1 VTGLN
6 HVQFKCETLGAA
18 LDRYERLKA
27 VGISPV
33 RSCNHGPGTSFYYR
47 DPDGNT
53 MEISGPN
60 LATETEYRAYFQTES
75 FRRNPRGVATDPD
88 ELVARFRRGVPQAE
102 LVRIS

>member
-33 RSCNHGPGTSFYYR
+33 RSFNHGPGTSFYYR

-60 LATETEYRAYFQTES
+60 LATETEYRAYFQTEA
-75 FRRNPRGVATDPD
+75 FRRDPRGVAIDPD
-88 ELVARFRRGVPQAE
+88 EFVARFRRGVPQAE